1 LLKSWRR
8 LSRRLRYRRATRP
21 DRSATADAYAGVE
34 WPAGYFDEF
43 RRAVRVDWK
52 PYVEWWQR
60 PFRVVTLD
68 ERGLRS
74 TPGENTEDEVAI
86 RILCFGGSTMM
97 GMGSR
102 DNRTIP
108 AVLARRLG
116 ALGHRVA
123 VTNYGFS
130 IGALAGPGRATEY
143 CRGRTRCCAGRH
155 SACDRPRG

>member
-1 LLKSWRR
+1 MLREIGRFLVALWHVVGLLLVLVVEFGVESWRR

-21 DRSATADAYAGVE
+21 DRSATADAYAGFD

-43 RRAVRVDWK
+43 RRAVRVEWK

-60 PFRVVTLD
+60 PFRGTFVTLD

-74 TPGENTEDEVAI
+74 TPGENTEDEGAI

-102 DNRTIP
+102 DNHTIP
-108 AVLARRLG
+108 AVLARLLG
-116 ALGHRVA
+116 ALGPRVA
-123 VTNYGFS
+123 VTNYG
-130 IGALAGPGRATEY
+130 
-143 CRGRTRCCAGRH
+143 
-155 SACDRPRG
+155 